1 MNATGWF
8 GVGVAVLVLAATPAA
23 AQCPGDCDGSTGVSL
38 SEVMT
43 CAAIHLDRIGL
54 DACPIAD
61 ANGDGRVRIGEV
73 LLCARSFVFGCP
85 GDPVT
90 PTPTPSVAPTHTAV
104 PTATPV
110 PATATPVP
118 PTATASATPTSVPS
132 TPTATA
138 TATPTE
144 SSAATCG
151 NGLLE
156 MGESCE
162 SCPADCEVAACTAVG
177 PTAAF
182 QVHFSAGTDVTAV
195 TIDLN
200 YRGSV
205 ASLPGTRNDA
215 SVRERITGLPAG
227 GQSIINDRDYSVRIV
242 KSRTEA
248 LPQGLFFT
256 ATFDRCVGAPTP
268 TLADFACVVDSCA
281 DEFSLPVGDCACTVV
296 LP

>member
-1 MNATGWF
+1 MNATAWF
-8 GVGVAVLVLAATPAA
+8 GVGVAALVLGAAPAV
-23 AQCPGDCDGSTGVSL
+23 AQCPGDCDGSAGVTL
-38 SEVMT
+38 GEVMT

-54 DACPIAD
+54 DACPVAD

-73 LLCARSFVFGCP
+73 LMCARSFVFGCP

-90 PTPTPSVAPTHTAV
+90 PTPTPIATQSPT
-104 PTATPV
+104 PSLTPV
-110 PATATPVP
+110 PATPTPLP
-118 PTATASATPTSVPS
+118 PTATASASPTSAPP
-132 TPTATA
+132 TATATA

-156 MGESCE
+156 MGESCQ
-162 SCPADCEVAACTAVG
+162 SCPADCEIAACTAVG
-177 PTAAF
+177 PTVPF

-205 ASLPGTRNDA
+205 VSLPGTRNDA

-256 ATFDRCVGAPTP
+256 ATFDRCAGAAAP
-268 TLADFACVVDSCA
+268 TLADFACVVDSCS
-281 DEFSLPVGDCACTVV
+281 DEFSLPVGDCACAVV